1 MRRIFKMLR
10 EVWSNIEVEKVNTHE
25 GIIVKV
31 LLDSG
36 ATEMF
41 MDKKITAK
49 HRFRLQKLE
58 KPVMVRN
65 VNETN
70 NSRGA
75 IIHQVEV
82 NVYYKNH
89 VKRIRM
95 DVCDLGKTDVIL
107 DMPWLQAHNPE
118 INWETGEVKMTR
130 CLPLCR
136 RNTKSKEE
144 KKVK

>member
-1 MRRIFKMLR
+1 MLR

-25 GIIVKV
+25 GIIVKA

-65 VNETN
+65 VDETN
-70 NSRGA
+70 NSGGA

-89 VKRIRM
+89 VKRMRM

-130 CLPLCR
+130 CLPLCG

-144 KKVK
+144 KKIK